1 MKVWNEVTGRRGT
14 YVSLTI
20 EQAASV
26 FGPFGEECGRQ
37 FRLNGK
43 ESDWGKAHKGEM
55 IGAKELG
62 IELGGLVDMRGSFE
76 RNMDK
81 L

>member
-1 MKVWNEVTGRRGT
+1 
-14 YVSLTI
+14 LTI
-20 EQAASV
+20 EQAASI
-26 FGPFGEECGRQ
+26 FGQFGAECGRQ

-55 IGAKELG
+55 IGAKEVG
-62 IELGGLVDMRGSFE
+62 IEQSDLVDMRGSFE
-76 RNMDK
+76 KNIDE

>member
-1 MKVWNEVTGRRGT
+1 MPYADIIKVWNEV
-14 YVSLTI
+14 VSLTI
-20 EQAASV
+20 EQAASI

-37 FRLNGK
+37 FCLNGK

-55 IGAKELG
+55 IGATELG
-62 IELGGLVDMRGSFE
+62 IEQTDLVDMRGSFE
-76 RNMDK
+76 KNLDK